1 MNDYAH
7 VHADRKNLIVHLVAV
22 PMFWVGSLGLIR
34 FLVRAEWVSA
44 LVAILVMAIAMAMQ
58 GLGHKGEKYPPLPFA
73 GPVDAM
79 KRILVEQYF
88 RFPLFV
94 WSGRWHKAWSDA
106 GPEG

>member
-1 MNDYAH
+1 MNDYAL
-7 VHADRKNLIVHLVAV
+7 VHADRKNLIVHLVA
-22 PMFWVGSLGLIR
+22 
-34 FLVRAEWVSA
+34 A
-44 LVAILVMAIAMAMQ
+44 Q